1 MKKEAKITILKGFR
15 MKKVLLALLLLI
27 IVLMMV
33 GCSTTAKPSETKS
46 TYEVVEVENV
56 SISISDFTPTGGKLI
71 IKDTNEPPY
80 TYGSFYILETQKDGE
95 WYELQTKIKNYGFTD
110 IGYLPNENG
119 EVIFN
124 LNWKELYG
132 ELPRG
137 TYRILKQVNQQYIST
152 TTFGW
157 GISATP

>member
-1 MKKEAKITILKGFR
+1 
-15 MKKVLLALLLLI
+15 MKKVLLALLL
-27 IVLMMV
+27 IVVSTMV
-33 GCSTTAKPSETKS
+33 GCSATAKPSETKS
-46 TYEVVEVENV
+46 IYEVVEIENV
-56 SISISDFTPTGGKLI
+56 SMSISDFTPTGGKLI
-71 IKDTNEPPY
+71 IKDMNETPY

-95 WYELQTKIKNYGFTD
+95 WHELQTKIKNYGFTD

-124 LNWKELYG
+124 LNWKGLYG

-152 TTFGW
+152 TFGW